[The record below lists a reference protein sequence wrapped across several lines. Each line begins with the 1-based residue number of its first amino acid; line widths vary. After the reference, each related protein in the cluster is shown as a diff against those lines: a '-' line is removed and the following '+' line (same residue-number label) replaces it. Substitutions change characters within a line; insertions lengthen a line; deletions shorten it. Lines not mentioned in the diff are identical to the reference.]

1 MNLIRRLFLA
11 FALLAAAWPWAA
23 GWAVTPH
30 HVAVIYAADEAWD
43 SLQLPMVLAGIES
56 NPDVVVHRI
65 ILEPGINL
73 ADASSVGAMKL
84 AVDITSRNLVRLAA
98 DTSGRG
104 GIAVIYP
111 ESAEPYRSV
120 FAQIIDGIENKARD
134 RVVRFVV
141 GAGASGQDIAAEL
154 RRQDVKVVI
163 ALGRNGLKTAMA
175 LNGDLKIIAGG
186 LVSVPESD
194 SRKMTLLSLAPD
206 PSLLFD
212 RLKSIMPE
220 VRRVSVV
227 YDGRNSG
234 WLIRIAKDA
243 ARAAG
248 LELDAYEAA
257 DVTTALTRYQAILA
271 SADPKRDALWLPQ
284 DITTVDDAT
293 VLPLVL
299 QESWNRGLAV
309 FSSNLTHVKRGA
321 LFSLYPDTNELG
333 RNLATTALENLSG
346 AAAQGQYPLR
356 AVLMAVNLR
365 TANHLGLKFS
375 SRQQQGFDLTFPEP

>member
-1 MNLIRRLFLA
+1 MNPIRRLFLVL
-11 FALLAAAWPWAA
+11 ALLAVAWPWTA
-23 GWAVTPH
+23 GWAVTPR

-43 SLQLPMVLAGIES
+43 SFQLPTVLAGIES

-65 ILEPGINL
+65 ILEPGTNL

-141 GAGASGQDIAAEL
+141 GAGGSGQDIAAEL

-186 LVSVPESD
+186 LVSVPEAD

-206 PSLLFD
+206 PGLLFD

-220 VRRVSVV
+220 VRRVHVV

-248 LELDAYEAA
+248 LELDAYEAT
-257 DVTTALTRYQAILA
+257 DVASALTRYQAILA
-271 SADPKRDALWLPQ
+271 TADPKRDAVWLPQ
-284 DITTVDDAT
+284 DVTTVDDAT